1 MNLEHALRAQ
11 AGRDKDAPDV
21 ARELDANA
29 SPRQHATAQENLPSD
44 EIFVGRQTIY
54 DRELN
59 VLGYELLF
67 RDANRNEA
75 VFDSGVQATSQV
87 LLHALLDIGLDRI
100 AGTAPIFVN
109 IPEGLISDRITEIL
123 PPSRTVLE
131 ILESVDFTDEVEA
144 RLISLRGSGYRLAL
158 DDFVY
163 TEDRARGLDLV
174 DIVKLDIRVFE
185 PRRSPTRSGC
195 YAGTRCN

>member
-1 MNLEHALRAQ
+1 MPFGAQ
-11 AGRDKDAPDV
+11 AGRDKDALDV

-29 SPRQHATAQENLPSD
+29 SPRQHAAAPENLPSD

-100 AGTAPIFVN
+100 AGAAPIFVN

-123 PPSRTVLE
+123 PPNRTVLE
-131 ILESVDFTDEVEA
+131 ILESVDWPWTT
-144 RLISLRGSGYRLAL
+144 LC
-158 DDFVY
+158 
-163 TEDRARGLDLV
+163 
-174 DIVKLDIRVFE
+174 IRKI
-185 PRRSPTRSGC
+185 GC
-195 YAGTRCN
+195 AVWI

>member
-1 MNLEHALRAQ
+1 MPLGAQ
-11 AGRDKDAPDV
+11 AGRDKDALDV
-21 ARELDANA
+21 PRELDANA
-29 SPRQHATAQENLPSD
+29 SPRQHATASENLPSD

-109 IPEGLISDRITEIL
+109 IPQGLISD
-123 PPSRTVLE
+123 
-131 ILESVDFTDEVEA
+131 
-144 RLISLRGSGYRLAL
+144 
-158 DDFVY
+158 
-163 TEDRARGLDLV
+163 
-174 DIVKLDIRVFE
+174 
-185 PRRSPTRSGC
+185 
-195 YAGTRCN
+195 